1 MSESPETPTAKR
13 RKAQVVNAA
22 ADCFRRDGFHRSSMS
37 RISAA
42 AGMSSG
48 HIYHYFARK
57 EDIVEALVAQE
68 ESELALLVQDV
79 ERAAEGSDVVTAISN
94 LSERTAGRYMERE
107 HAGLAM
113 EILAESV
120 RNPEIAKLIE
130 ESDADVRRSFERLLG
145 ERTPE
150 IVSRC
155 ALVASLLDGL
165 SVRSIRHPGVAGEID
180 RLMLAKVMR
189 FILTA

>member
-1 MSESPETPTAKR
+1 MIC
-13 RKAQVVNAA
+13 V
-22 ADCFRRDGFHRSSMS
+22 
-37 RISAA
+37 
-42 AGMSSG
+42 AG
-48 HIYHYFARK
+48 IYHYFARK
-57 EDIVEALVAQE
+57 EDI
-68 ESELALLVQDV
+68 
-79 ERAAEGSDVVTAISN
+79 ISN
-94 LSERTAGRYMERE
+94 LFERTAERYMERE

-130 ESDADVRRSFERLLG
+130 ESDTDVRRSFERLRG

-150 IVSRC
+150 TVSRC
-155 ALVASLLDGL
+155 ALVAALLDGL

-180 RLMLAKVMR
+180 RVMLAKVMR

>member
-1 MSESPETPTAKR
+1 MSENSETPTAKR
-13 RKAQVVNAA
+13 RKAQVVSAA
-22 ADCFRRDGFHRSSMS
+22 AECFRRDGFHRSSMS

-68 ESELALLVQDV
+68 ESELALLVHDV
-79 ERAAEGSDVVTAISN
+79 ERAAEHSDVVSAISD
-94 LSERTAGRYMERE
+94 LAERTAERYMDRE

-120 RNPEIAKLIE
+120 RNPEISKLIA
-130 ESDADVRRSFERLLG
+130 ESDTDVRRSFETLLG

-150 IVSRC
+150 SVSRC

-165 SVRSIRHPGVAGEID
+165 SVRSIRHPGVAADID
-180 RLMLAKVMR
+180 RVMLAKVVR
-189 FILTA
+189 FMLTA